1 MTCEDAKRWFKEKH
15 TVKRSWPLSDDPP
28 RDVKCI
34 NQEHTKYCIDMDYD
48 KSTIDGVI
56 EFPNGGKCKVKKI
69 ELDKEDFDPCD
80 NPHNVEIEIS
90 DNCPH
95 CFSNY

>member
-1 MTCEDAKRWFKEKH
+1 
-15 TVKRSWPLSDDPP
+15 
-28 RDVKCI
+28 
-34 NQEHTKYCIDMDYD
+34 MDYD